1 MFHVKFPFISLT
13 LRQFPPTKGLLLKR
27 DINFNIFNSAKL
39 ENLMLDGTSW
49 LRKTRRDW
57 HGASSKLSRSI
68 LCDIRLSRYH
78 GLEKTPIPI
87 SKVKYGSYPSKNIP
101 YFIHLLSRTR
111 FLQNKWS
118 YATNKRSCAT
128 NCFGI
133 YT

>member
-57 HGASSKLSRSI
+57 HGASSKLGGQS
-68 LCDIRLSRYH
+68 
-78 GLEKTPIPI
+78 TN
-87 SKVKYGSYPSKNIP
+87 SKLGDKFV
-101 YFIHLLSRTR
+101 R
-111 FLQNKWS
+111 F
-118 YATNKRSCAT
+118 
-128 NCFGI
+128 
-133 YT
+133 